1 MKKKVKL
8 TVRLDELPEYRAA
21 VEWAISIRTKAERE
35 IARDAVSVPAGALR
49 LLDDLVERGYLSAR
63 ERDAVNL
70 WNGVGSSAGNYTLR
84 RLMAN
89 ITLLPP
95 SGEDFS
101 RWWMRQ
107 VSPGADRSERL
118 NFNALKETHYA
129 CESET
134 DYLLKSA
141 LRKCIVALLDDLPS
155 LADLYRMLSDD
166 IAAESDGQGRRIRLS
181 EMTNMLNSLNRI
193 RAVATDC
200 EHFGRDS
207 RSVDAVRSELE
218 LLGLDFEEDC
228 GFIWNAE
235 AVRDAVRR
243 YGERARACASCLN
256 WHVVSEGD
264 VDYEWRSNCVSCRG
278 SMHRAFFGADDEVER
293 PPLRYYSWA
302 RERLP
307 HLVRSIVEDTKDISL
322 KVALVEGTT
331 VNQARRML
339 VTGATAA
346 DAEDAGLKPCPLA
359 SSCASLCGRL
369 QRSGRRKFPIA
380 PFSGRYRDCHLYGA
394 VSMTPE
400 DAGDDLRERI
410 ASACLEQAK
419 TFLAADKTHYSAA
432 RAIECWAAMPERDLT
447 VGDAQENRLSVQ
459 TAMF

>member
-1 MKKKVKL
+1 MKNK
-8 TVRLDELPEYRAA
+8 TGQPVRLDELPEYRAA

-49 LLDDLVERGYLSAR
+49 RMDDLVERGELSER

-70 WNGVGSSAGNYTLR
+70 WSGVGSSAGNYTLR
-84 RLMAN
+84 RLMEN
-89 ITLLPP
+89 IALLPEAGADAP
-95 SGEDFS
+95 

-107 VSPGADRSERL
+107 VSPVLHGSERL
-118 NFNALKETHYA
+118 NFNALRETHYA

-134 DYLLKSA
+134 DNLLKSA
-141 LRKCIVALLDDLPS
+141 LRKCIAAQLDDLPS
-155 LADLYRMLSDD
+155 LTDLYRMLSDD
-166 IAAESDGQGRRIRLS
+166 MQAESVGQGRRIRLS
-181 EMTNMLNSLNRI
+181 EMTTMLNSLNRM
-193 RAVATDC
+193 RDVATDC
-200 EHFGRDS
+200 EHLGRDS

-228 GFIWNAE
+228 GFIRNAE
-235 AVRDAVRR
+235 TVRDAVRR
-243 YGERARACASCLN
+243 YGERARACSRCLN
-256 WHVVSEGD
+256 WHVVSED
-264 VDYEWRSNCVSCRG
+264 DLDYEWRSNCVSCRG
-278 SMHRAFFGADDEVER
+278 SMHRALFGVDDEIER
-293 PPLRYYSWA
+293 LPLRYDSWA
-302 RERLP
+302 LERLP

-331 VNQARRML
+331 VNHARRML
-339 VTGATAA
+339 ATGAAAA

-359 SSCASLCGRL
+359 SSCTSLCGRL

-380 PFSGRYRDCHLYGA
+380 PFSGQYRDCHLYGA

>member
-1 MKKKVKL
+1 MKNKKVKL
-8 TVRLDELPEYRAA
+8 TVRLDELPEYSAA
-21 VEWAISIRTKAERE
+21 VNWAVSVRTKAERE
-35 IARDAVSVPAGALR
+35 IARDAVTAPEGALR
-49 LLDDLVERGYLSAR
+49 LLDDLVERGEISER

-84 RLMAN
+84 RLMEN
-89 ITLLPP
+89 IALLPEAGADAP
-95 SGEDFS
+95 

-107 VSPGADRSERL
+107 VSPGADSSERL
-118 NFNALKETHYA
+118 NFNVLRETHYA
-129 CESET
+129 CKSET
-134 DYLLKSA
+134 DNLLKSA
-141 LRKCIVALLDDLPS
+141 LRKCIAALLDDMPS

-181 EMTNMLNSLNRI
+181 EMTAMLNSLEWMRE
-193 RAVATDC
+193 VATDC

-243 YGERARACASCLN
+243 YGERARACAICLN

-278 SMHRAFFGADDEVER
+278 SMHRALFGADDEVER
-293 PPLRYYSWA
+293 LPLRYYSWA

-339 VTGATAA
+339 ANGAAA

-369 QRSGRRKFPIA
+369 QRNGRRKFPIA
-380 PFSGRYRDCHLYGA
+380 PFSGQYRDCHLYGA

-432 RAIECWAAMPERDLT
+432 RAIECWAAMP
-447 VGDAQENRLSVQ
+447 DAQLVGATPENRLTVQ
-459 TAMF
+459 TALF